1 MKKIYSLVM
10 ISGMLALAACG
21 PSAEEKA
28 AMEKARQDSIERVQ
42 KATQDSIETAN
53 KAAMDKM
60 KADSTATA
68 NMEKAR
74 QDSMQAAQKKGMKT
88 AKVAKPTTKTAPATT
103 TGEKKIDI
111 FKRGKK

>member
-1 MKKIYSLVM
+1 M

-42 KATQDSIETAN
+42 KAAQDSIETAN

-60 KADSTATA
+60 KEDSIATA

-74 QDSMQAAQKKGMKT
+74 QDSMEAAQKKGMKT
-88 AKVAKPTTKTAPATT
+88 ASATTKKKAVAPAPAK
-103 TGEKKIDI
+103 ENKIDLT
-111 FKRGKK
+111 KKGNK